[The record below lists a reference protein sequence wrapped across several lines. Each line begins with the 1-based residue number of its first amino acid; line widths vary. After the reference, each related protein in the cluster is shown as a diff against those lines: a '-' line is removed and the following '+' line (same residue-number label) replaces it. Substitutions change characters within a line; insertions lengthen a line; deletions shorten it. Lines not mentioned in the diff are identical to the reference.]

1 VTAAGLVGG
10 RALVVNAVDD
20 EAATFWRRC
29 GFIPSR
35 DDAFVLFRSMAD
47 IAASLAVGE

>member
-1 VTAAGLVGG
+1 LIGG

-20 EAATFWRRC
+20 EAAAFWKRR

-35 DDAFVLFRSMAD
+35 DDAYTLFRSISD
-47 IAASLAVGE
+47 IVESLAAAGVAI